1 MISKTPQPKGSGVF
15 FNWYKTG
22 TGSNIESQGIE
33 RMNPSTHMVP
43 VLRSGSQILI
53 EALQNNGVKQIFGY
67 PGGTIMPVYDALVGS
82 GLKHYLCRHEQG
94 AALAADAYGRVT
106 RKAGV
111 CMATSG
117 PGATNLVTGIANAFM
132 DSVPMVV
139 ITGQVPTALQG
150 TDAFQEVDIFGITM
164 PVVKHS
170 YIVRNVSD
178 IPRIVNEAFQLA
190 ENGRPGP
197 VLIDLPKD
205 ISAGMGETIE
215 TLPAPLPEASKPDP
229 VAMQQASD
237 MLSRARRPLVIAGGG
252 IAISDSVGAFR
263 AFIERT
269 GLPVTT
275 TLKGLG
281 IMPTD
286 HPGYVGMLGMHGNGA
301 ANHVVQNCDLLMV
314 VGARFDDRATGHL
327 SQFAQSARIIHLDID
342 PAEISKLRKADV
354 AIVGELKPALEGLQP
369 ENKANATWLG
379 QCAGWKKEF
388 AWRYDAPAK
397 GIYAPRLLWDL
408 SRAKPEG
415 LTITCDV
422 GQHQMWVAQHC
433 SFNDPLEHLSSGG
446 LGTMGYGLP
455 AAIGAKIAKPEDMV
469 ICVSGDGSFMMNV
482 QELATINRYGIDVK
496 ILLFDNSALGL
507 VRQWQEIFFEGN
519 YSEVHLDDN
528 PDFAGVARAFGV
540 KARSISE
547 PEEVSQALDWLLHTE
562 GAAMLHVAI
571 DSMENVW
578 PLVPPGKPN
587 HKMMSAKTADQGTGN
602 GK

>member
-1 MISKTPQPKGSGVF
+1 
-15 FNWYKTG
+15 
-22 TGSNIESQGIE
+22 
-33 RMNPSTHMVP
+33 MNPSTKLVP
-43 VLRSGSQILI
+43 ELRSGSQILI
-53 EALQNNGVKQIFGY
+53 EALQRNGVKQIFGY

-139 ITGQVPTALQG
+139 ITGQVPSALQG

-170 YIVRNVSD
+170 YIVRNVAD
-178 IPRIVNEAFQLA
+178 IPGIINEAFQLA

-205 ISAGMGETIE
+205 ISMGAGEAVYSA
-215 TLPAPLPEASKPDP
+215 PVPLPVAPDP
-229 VAMQQASD
+229 DPDALQAASD
-237 MLSRARRPLVIAGGG
+237 MLSKARRPLVIAGGG
-252 IAISDSVGAFR
+252 IAISNSVEAFR
-263 AFIERT
+263 AFIDRT
-269 GLPVTT
+269 GLPVTS

-301 ANHVVQNCDLLMV
+301 ANHAVQNCDLLMV

-354 AIVGELKPALEGLQP
+354 AVVSELKPALEQIRP
-369 ENKANATWLG
+369 EHKANSTWSA
-379 QCAGWKKEF
+379 QCLNWKKEF

-397 GIYAPRLLWDL
+397 GIYAPRLLRDL
-408 SRAKPEG
+408 SRAKPQG

-455 AAIGAKIAKPEDMV
+455 AAIGAKIAKPENMV
-469 ICVSGDGSFMMNV
+469 ICVSGDGSIMMNI
-482 QELATINRYGIDVK
+482 QELATIKRYGIDVK

-507 VRQWQEIFFEGN
+507 VRQWQEIFFDGN
-519 YSEVHLDDN
+519 YSEVHLADN
-528 PDFAGVARAFGV
+528 PDFAGVARAFGIQ
-540 KARSISE
+540 ARTISE
-547 PEEVSQALDWLLHTE
+547 TGQVDEALDWLLQSE
-562 GAAMLHVAI
+562 GAAMLHVSI

-587 HKMMSAKTADQGTGN
+587 HKMMSGITGERR
-602 GK
+602 

>member
-1 MISKTPQPKGSGVF
+1 MSA
-15 FNWYKTG
+15 
-22 TGSNIESQGIE
+22 
-33 RMNPSTHMVP
+33 STQMAPEH
-43 VLRSGSQILI
+43 LSGSKILI
-53 EALQNNGVKQIFGY
+53 EMLKRNGVKQIFGY

-150 TDAFQEVDIFGITM
+150 TDAFQEVDIFGITL
-164 PVVKHS
+164 PIVKHS
-170 YIVRNVSD
+170 YIVKDIAD

-190 ENGRPGP
+190 EGGRPGP

-205 ISAGMGETIE
+205 ISAGVGEFIE
-215 TLPAPLPEASKPDP
+215 DEPVSLTAAPAPDSDALRTASE
-229 VAMQQASD
+229 
-237 MLSRARRPLVIAGGG
+237 MLSSARRPLVIAGGG
-252 IAISDSVGAFR
+252 IAISDSVEVFR
-263 AFIERT
+263 EFINRT
-269 GLPVTT
+269 GLPVTS
-275 TLKGLG
+275 TLKALG
-281 IMPTD
+281 VMPTD
-286 HPGYVGMLGMHGNGA
+286 DPSFIGMLGMHGNGA
-301 ANHVVQNCDLLMV
+301 ANHAVQNCDLLMV

-327 SQFAQSARIIHLDID
+327 AQFAQSARIIHLDID

-354 AIVGELKPALEGLQP
+354 AIVSELAPALEGIRP
-369 ENKANATWLG
+369 ERKANATWCG

-388 AWRYDAPAK
+388 AWRYDAPGE
-397 GIYAPRLLWDL
+397 GIYAPKLLRDL
-408 SRAKPEG
+408 SRAQPDG
-415 LTITCDV
+415 MIITCDV

-433 SFNDPLEHLSSGG
+433 KFDDPLQHLSSGG

-455 AAIGAKIAKPEDMV
+455 AAIGAKVAKPGSIV
-469 ICVSGDGSFMMNV
+469 VCVSGDGSIMMNI
-482 QELATINRYGIDVK
+482 QELATLNRYDIDIK
-496 ILLFDNSALGL
+496 ILLLDNSALGL

-528 PDFAGVARAFGV
+528 PDFAGVARAFGIQ
-540 KARSISE
+540 ARSIKE
-547 PEEVSQALDWLLHTE
+547 PEEVGDGLEWLLNTQ
-562 GAAMLHVAI
+562 GAAMLHVSI

-578 PLVPPGKPN
+578 PLVPPGKAN
-587 HKMMSAKTADQGTGN
+587 HRMMKANPAKGR
-602 GK
+602 